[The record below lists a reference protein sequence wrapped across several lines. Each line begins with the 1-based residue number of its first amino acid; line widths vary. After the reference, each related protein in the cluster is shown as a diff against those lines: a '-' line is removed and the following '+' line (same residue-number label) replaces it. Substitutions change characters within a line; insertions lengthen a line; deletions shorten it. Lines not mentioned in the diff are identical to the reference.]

1 MTHWLGF
8 SEADFDASR
17 APRGT
22 SKRAA
27 ATAGQPALF
36 FTPTPV
42 TRPKRAP
49 GQDQLPGQVSIFD
62 TDATDTE
69 E

>member
-17 APRGT
+17 APRGA

-27 ATAGQPALF
+27 AEADQSALF
-36 FTPTPV
+36 WVATPV
-42 TRPKRAP
+42 TRPKRAAR
-49 GQDQLPGQVSIFD
+49 QDQLPGQVSIFD
-62 TDATDTE
+62 TDTTDTE